1 MREKKD
7 ILSKQQKTNSLH
19 DYTHSVGFI
28 LSQSL
33 ICFIFYVFDD
43 IGTNLIQL
51 NISFIVKVQQESSQ
65 QRLKN
70 GVTLVG
76 LLIICVLFSLG
87 KK

>member
-7 ILSKQQKTNSLH
+7 ISKQKKTNSLH

-33 ICFIFYVFDD
+33 ICVIFYVFDD

-51 NISFIVKVQQESSQ
+51 NISFIVKVRQESSQ
-65 QRLKN
+65 AE
-70 GVTLVG
+70 T
-76 LLIICVLFSLG
+76 
-87 KK
+87 